1 MSWEKNNRAH
11 ACLCVFEKWH
21 HNKRKVSF
29 EATGEWTTDFLI
41 KSAAGDS
48 AAMRTSKARAHAE
61 LLDGAF
67 SGLYRA
73 KYSTGFNRAK
83 AIEQMFAVL
92 DDRALKLKDLG
103 DPVDEAYQFI
113 GEL

>member
-21 HNKRKVSF
+21 HKKRDVPF
-29 EATGEWTTDFLI
+29 VATGEWTTDFLI
-41 KSAAGDS
+41 KSAAGES
-48 AAMRTSKARAHAE
+48 AAMRSKKARAHAE

-73 KYSTGFNRAK
+73 KYETNFDRDT
-83 AIEQMFAVL
+83 AIEQMLAVL
-92 DDRALKLKDLG
+92 KNKTMKLKDLG
-103 DPVDEAYQFI
+103 DPVDQAYQFI